1 MNKISCL
8 FLSDDIFIIHVFDK
22 YIIDTK
28 LFDKQVVDIVSLIIK
43 FNRDLLY
50 ENITAIPNNTPIK
63 KYKNIIIYKNIED
76 FTCSYIIVDVFPTKK
91 RKNNNNLIVDKFNCI
106 NINNNGNLKKENLK
120 KENLKKENLLETNL
134 LETNFIETNLLE
146 TNLLETN
153 FIDFLTSKLKDFVFD
168 IKNNTLYYNVL
179 HSCDNKY
186 TYDENNKAKLDFD
199 ILMHSFLEINTIDCI
214 EHVEFNL
221 YS

>member
-22 YIIDTK
+22 YIIDIS
-28 LFDKQVVDIVSLIIK
+28 FDKQLVDIVSLIIK

-63 KYKNIIIYKNIED
+63 KYKGIVIYKNIED

-91 RKNNNNLIVDKFNCI
+91 RKNNNSLIVDKFNCI
-106 NINNNGNLKKENLK
+106 NINSNGNNVS
-120 KENLKKENLLETNL
+120 NGININSNTD
-134 LETNFIETNLLE
+134 
-146 TNLLETN
+146 NLLETN

-168 IKNNTLYYNVL
+168 SKNNTLYYNVL

-186 TYDENNKAKLDFD
+186 TYDQNNKAKLDFD